1 MLMWFIHFLSLW
13 PNMSAKTFS
22 ASRLHSVSTW
32 VYKPFS
38 YSENSLSAKHFN
50 TLTMSTF
57 TRSLVSRNW
66 WDEFDVPHRLRDQ
79 HFGIGLTDLDL
90 DASPSFYRG
99 YYLRPRRQ
107 LSSGGTSEVKA
118 DPSKFQVIL

>member
-1 MLMWFIHFLSLW
+1 
-13 PNMSAKTFS
+13 
-22 ASRLHSVSTW
+22 
-32 VYKPFS
+32 
-38 YSENSLSAKHFN
+38 
-50 TLTMSTF
+50 MSTF
-57 TRSLVSRNW
+57 TRSVISRNW

-79 HFGIGLTDLDL
+79 HFGTGLTDFDL

-118 DPSKFQVIL
+118 DPNKFQVIIC